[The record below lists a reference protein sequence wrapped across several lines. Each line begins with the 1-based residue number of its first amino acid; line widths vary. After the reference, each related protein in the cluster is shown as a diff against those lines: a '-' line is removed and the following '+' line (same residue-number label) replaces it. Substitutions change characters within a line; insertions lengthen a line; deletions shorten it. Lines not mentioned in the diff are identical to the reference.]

1 MARDARDLDDL
12 AVLGQTVRAL
22 RRERGMSID
31 ELAAGS
37 GIAASELAWLE
48 RGEYN
53 PQLHE
58 MFALADALG
67 ITATTLMVEVERRED
82 TSVPFGQRMRELRA
96 ERGISQDQLAH
107 RTGIHPTAIG
117 RLERGAREPRLSTI
131 ARVAHGLDVQP
142 GMLLDERPGS
152 D

>member
-1 MARDARDLDDL
+1 MARDARGPDDL
-12 AVLGQTVRAL
+12 AVLGQTVRTL
-22 RRERGMSID
+22 RLARGMSID

-58 MFALADALG
+58 LFALADALG
-67 ITATTLMVEVERRED
+67 TTATTLMVEVERQED
-82 TSVPFGQRMRELRA
+82 ASVPFGQRLREVRR
-96 ERGISQDQLAH
+96 ERGISQDQLAL

-131 ARVAHGLDVQP
+131 LRVARGLDVQP
-142 GMLLDERPGS
+142 GMLLDEQPGS